1 MKATTEATLPF
12 PLILSKSA
20 KRGHILPDLKTG
32 SLISIGQLCD
42 DDCTALFTKHHLK
55 IFKNGTAIITGRRNT
70 SNGLWHIPMPPV
82 DQNQATH
89 TPLPPSPQA
98 NSIIRLAQTKQ
109 DLARYL
115 HASALNPQ
123 ISTLLRAIRRGHF
136 LTWPNLTSTLITKH
150 LPKSLFTSKG
160 HLRMQQKN
168 IQSTKIQKS
177 KSNQTQTVEDSL
189 PLSIS
194 LDVSP
199 AQELTN
205 SPTHNLF
212 VAIHHTL
219 DLKNKS
225 YSDQTGRFPHLS
237 SRGHQYIMILYD
249 YDTNLILSL
258 PLKHRRAADITN

>member
-1 MKATTEATLPF
+1 MTVPAYQLVAPNTPYICPVHPGPLVHQPNATQYQLAENRRIHELAVGDFHKVNTLESQLTKLLLSAYDRQWLNQITN
-12 PLILSKSA
+12 PLTGA
-20 KRGHILPDLKTG
+20 VNKT
-32 SLISIGQLCD
+32 I
-42 DDCTALFTKHHLK
+42 
-55 IFKNGTAIITGRRNT
+55 
-70 SNGLWHIPMPPV
+70 
-82 DQNQATH
+82 
-89 TPLPPSPQA
+89 
-98 NSIIRLAQTKQ
+98 
-109 DLARYL
+109 
-115 HASALNPQ
+115 PQ
-123 ISTLLRAIRRGHF
+123 IFDQLYSQYGQI
-136 LTWPNLTSTLITKH
+136 
-150 LPKSLFTSKG
+150 TSKIPF
-160 HLRMQQKN
+160 HKQRSSQDATKN

-189 PLSIS
+189 PLSTS